1 MRIEAGAVGDMQ
13 KGRLRAVYH
22 TVAKCFDL
30 VYRHRASLHLWFV
43 TGLGSAVEK
52 DKKAFAAGRGVEG
65 AGCAPVNAVVGSLLR
80 EYPEVV
86 EVDGNLGRER
96 HLATEQYGEEVDH
109 GGLHAGDGEADQAAA
124 IGAEHVFAV
133 HGIVHALSIAQK
145 GCARGL
151 GSGHGADAPG
161 LGDWVH
167 AAAARP
173 LAAALFARA

>member
-1 MRIEAGAVGDMQ
+1 MH
-13 KGRLRAVYH
+13 H

-43 TGLGSAVEK
+43 MGLESAVER
-52 DKKAFAAGRGVEG
+52 DKKGFAAGRIVEG
-65 AGCAPVNAVVGSLLR
+65 AVCAQVNAVVGSLLR
-80 EYPEVV
+80 ECPEVA
-86 EVDGNLGRER
+86 EAGGILDQGR
-96 HLATEQYGEEVDH
+96 HLATEQYGEEVGH
-109 GGLHAGDGEADQAAA
+109 GGQHAGDGEADRAAA

-161 LGDWVH
+161 VGDWVH